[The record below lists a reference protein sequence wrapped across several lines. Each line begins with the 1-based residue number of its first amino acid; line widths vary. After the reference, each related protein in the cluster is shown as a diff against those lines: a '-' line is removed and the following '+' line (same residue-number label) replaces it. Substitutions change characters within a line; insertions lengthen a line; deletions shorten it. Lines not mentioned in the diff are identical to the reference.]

1 MAIQPVF
8 LALGQAKISLII
20 AMLRKVILLTPLAI
34 IFPVFFDVDGVFF
47 AEPVSDFI
55 SAITAIILFRLNINK
70 ILSREKVEQI
80 K

>member
-1 MAIQPVF
+1 
-8 LALGQAKISLII
+8 
-20 AMLRKVILLTPLAI
+20 MLRKVILLTPLAI
-34 IFPVFFDVDGVFF
+34 IFPIYFDADGVFF

-70 ILSREKVEQI
+70 ILSKEKLEQI

>member
-1 MAIQPVF
+1 
-8 LALGQAKISLII
+8 
-20 AMLRKVILLTPLAI
+20 MLRKVILLTPLAI